1 MPRLHDPAV
10 SLTDAALGLEAAAF
24 AARLWREP
32 PTGSPRP
39 RSAALRRAFVGFF
52 AATSVASSAGA
63 LLHGVVPAPLAP
75 AHRLLW
81 RASLVSIGGAALAGW
96 SIGARL
102 ALPPTGAA
110 TVERLAALW
119 FGGYALVAG
128 TRDLPYRVAIANY
141 LPSAAFLAA
150 SMVRASQRPRT
161 DRGARL
167 GLAGLGL
174 TFVAAG
180 VQAGRVGLHPRLL
193 DHNALYHAI
202 QGLAVALFFLSARA
216 LLGQADHPRR

>member
-24 AARLWREP
+24 AVRLWREP
-32 PTGSPRP
+32 TNRSAGSSFDRAPTEPSSASLRP
-39 RSAALRRAFVGFF
+39 RARPRRPARCS
-52 AATSVASSAGA
+52 TASFRTRS
-63 LLHGVVPAPLAP
+63 AP

-102 ALPPTGAA
+102 AMPPARAA
-110 TVERLAALW
+110 AVERLAGLG
-119 FGGYALVAG
+119 FCGYAFLAG

-150 SMVRASQRPRT
+150 SMVGASQRPRT
-161 DRGARL
+161 RRGARL

-180 VQAGRVGLHPRLL
+180 VQAARVGLHPRLF

-216 LLGQADHPRR
+216 LVEEETGR